1 MDERERERGRLS
13 PEIFVYATN
22 KNFLNVYDALRIE
35 KIKIEIAGYDQATG
49 KQTGLAGAW
58 LDVDDMRLLAHLVTT
73 RLFKDVLAN
82 GGRAPRFEKF
92 GGSERDGA
100 VESRTL
106 VIEWD
111 PGEGN
116 RFAGYPYRMTI
127 SNGPGQ
133 RNANGA
139 VQPKGEPA
147 SKQSMRLP
155 EADLMKILL
164 AVQAYI
170 QAYETAHHHRL
181 AATKL
186 RELEAKMAERAAN
199 APSAPRPA
207 AAARPAAPAA
217 APLSAPTPRP
227 TAPPLAPTP
236 APAAASSAPP
246 LRVVRDNDP
255 TPVAPRSAPPPATR
269 PAVAGAARPVASTV
283 GSPTPVSRPQP
294 QMAGNTALAAEPELD
309 MDAPPVRSARPAP
322 ASAERPG
329 ATRATPAAGPTP
341 AARATRPRS

>member
-35 KIKIEIAGYDQATG
+35 KVKIEIAGYDQATG

-111 PGEGN
+111 PGENN
-116 RFAGYPYRMTI
+116 RFASYPYRMTI

-139 VQPKGEPA
+139 LQPKGVHA

-170 QAYETAHHHRL
+170 EAYETAHHHRL

-186 RELEAKMAERAAN
+186 RELETKMAERAAN

-207 AAARPAAPAA
+207 APRSAPA
-217 APLSAPTPRP
+217 PRP

-236 APAAASSAPP
+236 APAASGAPP
-246 LRVVRDNDP
+246 LRGVRDNDR
-255 TPVAPRSAPPPATR
+255 TPVAPRSAPAPATR
-269 PAVAGAARPVASTV
+269 PAVASASRPVASTT
-283 GSPTPVSRPQP
+283 GASAPAPRPQP
-294 QMAGNTALAAEPELD
+294 QMAGNTALAAAPDLD
-309 MDAPPVRSARPAP
+309 LDAPPVRSARPAP
-322 ASAERPG
+322 VPAERPTP
-329 ATRATPAAGPTP
+329 TRATPAAGPTP
-341 AARATRPRS
+341 AARATRPRP

>member
-1 MDERERERGRLS
+1 MDERERDRGRLS

-22 KNFLNVYDALRIE
+22 KNFLNLYDALRIE

-73 RLFKDVLAN
+73 RLFKDVLATGN
-82 GGRAPRFEKF
+82 RAPRFEKF

-111 PGEGN
+111 LGENN
-116 RFAGYPYRMTI
+116 RFASYPYRITI
-127 SNGPGQ
+127 ANGPGQ

-139 VQPKGEPA
+139 VQPKGEPT

-181 AATKL
+181 AAAKL
-186 RELEAKMAERAAN
+186 RELEEKLAERATNSSA
-199 APSAPRPA
+199 APRPA
-207 AAARPAAPAA
+207 
-217 APLSAPTPRP
+217 
-227 TAPPLAPTP
+227 P
-236 APAAASSAPP
+236 APAASGAPP
-246 LRVVRDNDP
+246 LRVVRDNAPPSGP
-255 TPVAPRSAPPPATR
+255 TRQAPVPAPRPAIAP
-269 PAVAGAARPVASTV
+269 AARPVASAN
-283 GSPTPVSRPQP
+283 GPQAPTPRPQP
-294 QMAGNTALAAEPELD
+294 QTAGNMALAPDLD
-309 MDAPPVRSARPAP
+309 MDGPPVRSASRPAP
-322 ASAERPG
+322 PPERAPAPRPTSVSGERPVRDRP
-329 ATRATPAAGPTP
+329 APPAAPTP
-341 AARATRPRS
+341 SDRPARSRA

>member
-1 MDERERERGRLS
+1 MDERERDRGRLS

-73 RLFKDVLAN
+73 RLFKDVLATGN
-82 GGRAPRFEKF
+82 RAPRFEKF

-111 PGEGN
+111 LGENN
-116 RFAGYPYRMTI
+116 RFASYPYRLTI
-127 SNGPGQ
+127 ANGPGQ

-139 VQPKGEPA
+139 VQPKGEPT

-181 AATKL
+181 AAAKL
-186 RELEAKMAERAAN
+186 RELEEKLAERATNSSA
-199 APSAPRPA
+199 APRPA
-207 AAARPAAPAA
+207 APRPA
-217 APLSAPTPRP
+217 
-227 TAPPLAPTP
+227 P
-236 APAAASSAPP
+236 APAAASGGPP
-246 LRVVRDNDP
+246 LRVVRDNAP
-255 TPVAPRSAPPPATR
+255 APVPARPAPAPR
-269 PAVAGAARPVASTV
+269 PAVASAARPVASTA
-283 GSPTPVSRPQP
+283 GTPAPAPRPQP
-294 QMAGNTALAAEPELD
+294 PVAGNTALAPAPELD
-309 MDAPPVRSARPAP
+309 MDAPLVRSARPAP
-322 ASAERPG
+322 APGERP
-329 ATRATPAAGPTP
+329 APARVTSAAAPTA
-341 AARATRPRS
+341 AARPARSRA